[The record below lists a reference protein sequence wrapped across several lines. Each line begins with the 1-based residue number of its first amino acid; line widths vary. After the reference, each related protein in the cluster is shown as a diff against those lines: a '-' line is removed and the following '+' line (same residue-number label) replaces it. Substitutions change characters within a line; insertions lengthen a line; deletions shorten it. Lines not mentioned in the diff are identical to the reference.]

1 MYDTIHYI
9 IQNNINF
16 KTLELFGQ
24 QSDEF
29 NINVFIKYYIYRNNY
44 VISSSEEDD
53 CEFTKHIKPY
63 KSQKK
68 DKIKPK

>member
-1 MYDTIHYI
+1 MIQYI
-9 IQNNINF
+9 ISYKIILIF
-16 KTLELFGQ
+16 KHLLFGQ